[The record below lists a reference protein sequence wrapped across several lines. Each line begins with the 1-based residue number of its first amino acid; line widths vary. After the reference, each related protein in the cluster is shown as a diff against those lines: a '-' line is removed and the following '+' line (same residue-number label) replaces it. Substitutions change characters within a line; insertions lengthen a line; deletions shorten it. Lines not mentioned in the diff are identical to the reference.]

1 MQGSCYSIQTD
12 TLTWEAARNSCVALG
27 GDLAAVTSVAVQA
40 KLFDLES
47 SADFWIGGNDLT
59 SDTTFS
65 WINGDAWVYD
75 NWNTNQP
82 NHLAGQDCVKMK
94 KTTGRWDDVSCTGE
108 FMYACQKPS
117 MAAFSFSNPGGNPQ
131 SSILR

>member
-1 MQGSCYSIQTD
+1 MQSSCYSIQTD

-47 SADFWIGGNDLT
+47 SVDFWIGGNDLT

-82 NHLAGQDCVKMK
+82 NHLTEQDCVKMK
-94 KTTGRWDDVSCTGE
+94 KNTGRWDDE
-108 FMYACQKPS
+108 
-117 MAAFSFSNPGGNPQ
+117 AFFGSIRLQQ
-131 SSILR
+131 S

>member
-1 MQGSCYSIQTD
+1 VQSSCYIIQSD
-12 TLTWEAARNSCVALG
+12 TLTWEAAKSSCVSLG

-47 SADFWIGGNDLT
+47 SSDFWIGGNDLT

-65 WINGDAWVYD
+65 WVNGDAWVYD

-94 KTTGRWDDVSCTGE
+94 KNTGRWDDVSCTGE
-108 FMYACQKPS
+108 FMYSCQKPS

-131 SSILR
+131 SSIL